1 VFDVAPDDEG
11 ATMPAQPPDEWTYL
25 RPEEF
30 ADDDAVERV
39 DAEFETNAEVAALHL
54 VDADEPPAA
63 GLALDPGETI
73 ARPGVSDEGATRYFD
88 DEEPEVGATEP
99 DHDRDTDDAA
109 EPAVDEIL
117 VSQHYAFDE
126 ESP

>member
-1 VFDVAPDDEG
+1 
-11 ATMPAQPPDEWTYL
+11 MPAQPPDEWTYL

-54 VDADEPPAA
+54 VDPDEPPAA

-73 ARPGVSDEGATRYFD
+73 ARPDVSDEGATRYFD
-88 DEEPEVGATEP
+88 DEEPEVGPTEA
-99 DHDRDTDDAA
+99 DHDRATDDGV